1 MIIKK
6 EFKLMNKLINHIEK
20 RIIKYKFKRK
30 VYISIIDINKID
42 YKNNRNTKKEMGI
55 IQKIFIFLG
64 IIHKSYIIS

>member
-1 MIIKK
+1 MFMKK

-20 RIIKYKFKRK
+20 KIIKYKFKRK

-42 YKNNRNTKKEMGI
+42 YKNNTKKEMRI
-55 IQKIFIFLG
+55 MQKIFIFLG

>member
-42 YKNNRNTKKEMGI
+42 YIIPKKKWESC
-55 IQKIFIFLG
+55 K
-64 IIHKSYIIS
+64 KYSYS

>member
-1 MIIKK
+1 
-6 EFKLMNKLINHIEK
+6 MNKLINHIEK

-42 YKNNRNTKKEMGI
+42 YKNNTKKEMRI
-55 IQKIFIFLG
+55 MQKIFIFLG